1 MASYEEILESCTDR
15 MQSSLNNFSDN
26 LKKIRTGRANPAM
39 LDGIMVDYY
48 GNMTPLNQCCSI
60 TVEDS
65 KTLSLSPWD
74 KGLVQEIDKAIQKSD
89 LGINPTVAGDV
100 IRIIM
105 PPLTE
110 ESRIDLT
117 KKAKAE
123 AENGRIAIRNVR
135 RDALTAMKN
144 LEKEG
149 ELTKD
154 DISDSEKDIFIFAL
168 YPSELNNKL
177 NLSILC
183 SLPDTVPLIPSSDNI
198 MVPFIPSS
206 LQLANKI
213 F

>member
-1 MASYEEILESCTDR
+1 MASYEEILKSCTDR

-74 KGLVQEIDKAIQKSD
+74 K
-89 LGINPTVAGDV
+89 
-100 IRIIM
+100 
-105 PPLTE
+105 
-110 ESRIDLT
+110 
-117 KKAKAE
+117 
-123 AENGRIAIRNVR
+123 
-135 RDALTAMKN
+135 AMKN

-154 DISDSEKDIFIFAL
+154 DISDSEKDIQDITTKFI
-168 YPSELNNKL
+168 
-177 NLSILC
+177 NLV
-183 SLPDTVPLIPSSDNI
+183 D
-198 MVPFIPSS
+198 SS
-206 LQLANKI
+206 LASKEKDLLTI
-213 F
+213 

>member
-1 MASYEEILESCTDR
+1 MDKYQEILDLCDER
-15 MQSSLNNFSDN
+15 MNSSLLNFGDN

-74 KGLVQEIDKAIQKSD
+74 KSLVQEIDKAIQKSD
-89 LGINPTVAGDV
+89 LGINPNVSGDV

-123 AENGRIAIRNVR
+123 AENGRIAIRNIR
-135 RDALTAMKN
+135 RDALASMKA
-144 LEKEG
+144 LEKDG
-149 ELTKD
+149 ELKMIFLILRK
-154 DISDSEKDIFIFAL
+154 ISRT
-168 YPSELNNKL
+168 
-177 NLSILC
+177 
-183 SLPDTVPLIPSSDNI
+183 LPQNI
-198 MVPFIPSS
+198 S
-206 LQLANKI
+206 N
-213 F
+213 

>member
-1 MASYEEILESCTDR
+1 MDKYQQILDSCSER
-15 MQSSLNNFSDN
+15 MQSSLNSFADS

-39 LDGIMVDYY
+39 LDGIQVDYY
-48 GNMTPLNQCCSI
+48 GTMTPLNQCCSI

-74 KGLVQEIDKAIQKSD
+74 KGLVQEIDRAIQKSD
-89 LGINPTVAGDV
+89 LGINPTVTGDV

-110 ESRIDLT
+110 ESRVDLT

-123 AENGRIAIRNVR
+123 AENGRIAVRNIR
-135 RDALTAMKN
+135 RDALTSMKN

-154 DISDSEKDIFIFAL
+154 DISDSEKDIQDITTNFI
-168 YPSELNNKL
+168 NQ
-177 NLSILC
+177 I
-183 SLPDTVPLIPSSDNI
+183 D
-198 MVPFIPSS
+198 SS
-206 LQLANKI
+206 LAAKEKDLLTI
-213 F
+213 

>member
-154 DISDSEKDIFIFAL
+154 DISDSEKDIQDITTKFI
-168 YPSELNNKL
+168 
-177 NLSILC
+177 
-183 SLPDTVPLIPSSDNI
+183 DQVD
-198 MVPFIPSS
+198 SS
-206 LQLANKI
+206 LASKEKDLLTISVSYTHLRAH
-213 F
+213 

>member
-1 MASYEEILESCTDR
+1 MASYEEILESCTNR
-15 MQSSLNNFSDN
+15 MQSSLNSFNDN

-48 GNMTPLNQCCSI
+48 GNTTPLNQCCSI

-74 KGLVQEIDKAIQKSD
+74 KSLVQEIDKAIQKSD
-89 LGINPTVAGDV
+89 LGINPNVSGDV

-123 AENGRIAIRNVR
+123 AENGRIAIRNIR
-135 RDALTAMKN
+135 RDALASMKA
-144 LEKEG
+144 LEKDG
-149 ELTKD
+149 ELTED
-154 DISDSEKDIFIFAL
+154 DISDSEKDIQDITSK
-168 YPSELNNKL
+168 YIKL
-177 NLSILC
+177 VDD
-183 SLPDTVPLIPSSDNI
+183 SLASKEKDLLTI
-198 MVPFIPSS
+198 
-206 LQLANKI
+206 
-213 F
+213 

>member
-1 MASYEEILESCTDR
+1 MIEEILKDVNHR
-15 MQSSLNNFSDN
+15 MDQAVLHTNMELN
-26 LKKIRTGRANPAM
+26 KVRTGRANPEM
-39 LDGIMVDYY
+39 FNSLSVDYY
-48 GNMTPLNQCCSI
+48 GTMTPLNQCCSI

-89 LGINPTVAGDV
+89 IGINPTVAGDV

-123 AENGRIAIRNVR
+123 AENGRIAVRNIR
-135 RDALTAMKN
+135 RDALAAMKS

-149 ELTKD
+149 ELTED
-154 DISDSEKDIFIFAL
+154 DISDSEKDIQEITSK
-168 YPSELNNKL
+168 YIKSVDD
-177 NLSILC
+177 
-183 SLPDTVPLIPSSDNI
+183 SLESKEKDLLTI
-198 MVPFIPSS
+198 
-206 LQLANKI
+206 
-213 F
+213 